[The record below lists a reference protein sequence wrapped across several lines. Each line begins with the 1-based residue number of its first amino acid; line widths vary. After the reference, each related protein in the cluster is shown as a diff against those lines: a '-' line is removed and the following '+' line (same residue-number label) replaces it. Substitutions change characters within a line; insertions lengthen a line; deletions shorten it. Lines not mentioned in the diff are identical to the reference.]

1 MKTSISIDDRLYL
14 EAKQFATESHK
25 TFTKVV
31 EDALRNSL
39 ELKKAKNNHKVS
51 LLTTGEGG
59 LVHGIDLDD
68 NASLNE
74 IMD

>member
-1 MKTSISIDDRLYL
+1 MRTNITIDDRLYL
-14 EAKQFATESHK
+14 EVKQFAMESHK

-31 EDALRNSL
+31 EDALRNGL

>member
-1 MKTSISIDDRLYL
+1 MRTNITIDDSLYL
-14 EAKQFATESHK
+14 EVKQFAMESHK